1 MQSTLS
7 ALCLVVILRFGR
19 ESEGDQS
26 EERSF
31 SSLSWSDE
39 CSKAFRGK
47 GSFLHYYYFNLILYI
62 DAVESHQHSSK
73 KLELPKC
80 PGFLFFQQWP
90 VKEKCNSSTSIY
102 SKVMTRIDLFFKKR
116 SQDPS
121 TGKLNHFHL
130 HSINWNWGKET
141 TGGENTK
148 TDNHFQRKSLENQ
161 RGARSKAQ
169 DHPAHM
175 NRRKDCVS
183 QNPAWSDWSDFL
195 ATPESSLKNC
205 SQQRNQTHS
214 QLRCF
219 HSPTTWIDLNLLHP
233 LLVDS
238 ILNLPDG
245 FWQNYI

>member
-47 GSFLHYYYFNLILYI
+47 GSFLYYYYYFNRILYI

-102 SKVMTRIDLFFKKR
+102 SKVMTRIDLFLKKKEVR
-116 SQDPS
+116 TLQQVSWTIFIFIQS
-121 TGKLNHFHL
+121 TETEVKKQQEEKTPRQTIISNVNPWKTNGVHAVTHKIILHTWIEERIVSHKTPLDLTDLISSRRLNHPWRTAANRGTKPTL
-130 HSINWNWGKET
+130 NCAASIL
-141 TGGENTK
+141 
-148 TDNHFQRKSLENQ
+148 QQLE
-161 RGARSKAQ
+161 S
-169 DHPAHM
+169 
-175 NRRKDCVS
+175 
-183 QNPAWSDWSDFL
+183 
-195 ATPESSLKNC
+195 
-205 SQQRNQTHS
+205 
-214 QLRCF
+214 
-219 HSPTTWIDLNLLHP
+219 TWICCIHCLLIP
-233 LLVDS
+233 
-238 ILNLPDG
+238 
-245 FWQNYI
+245 F